1 MSVEAEKLV
10 IQKVLDRCP
19 MEQQQM
25 EALKWFDQASRCVD
39 LINQALP
46 PVQQRMVAV
55 WYIATSGADIQKHS
69 PQLGR

>member
-1 MSVEAEKLV
+1 MSVQAENLV
-10 IQKVLDRCP
+10 IQTALDRCCLV
-19 MEQQQM
+19 QQQM
-25 EALKWFDQASRCVD
+25 EALKRLDQASRCVD

-55 WYIATSGADIQKHS
+55 WYVATSGTDIQEHN